1 MARRPPSPNL
11 QGEREREKDRESERE
26 RERESF
32 PQTPEAGEDYSKG
45 QSKAPLPARGWG
57 LLR

>member
-11 QGEREREKDRESERE
+11 QGEREREKDRESE